1 MGFIK
6 TYNDLRFKFGPSF
19 ASGATNARQ
28 KNADLSKKRDATAE
42 SAQNAASSITP
53 LCCNLATQF
62 RRHLP

>member
-28 KNADLSKKRDATAE
+28 KNAGLSKKRDATAE
-42 SAQNAASSITP
+42 SAQNAASSKSP
-53 LCCNLATQF
+53 LCCNLATQS